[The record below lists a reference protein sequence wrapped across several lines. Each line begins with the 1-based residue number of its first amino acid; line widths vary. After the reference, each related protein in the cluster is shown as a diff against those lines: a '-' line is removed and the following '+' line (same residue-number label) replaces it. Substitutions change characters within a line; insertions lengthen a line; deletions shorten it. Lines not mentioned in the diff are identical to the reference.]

1 MSESSLPRFDSPRIC
16 FAVLSCATAALAFAL
31 NDDDWVPLLDS
42 ANLAFH
48 EAGHL
53 IFGIF
58 GETLGLY
65 GGTLGQLVF
74 PITAIV
80 TFWRREQFLGVSL
93 AWLWF
98 FENCLNIA
106 RYMADARAQELPL
119 VGGGEHDWWHI
130 FTRWG
135 VLNSDTSIAGLI
147 QFAAWTGV
155 LVLWAWTGLRWL
167 QTRRN

>member
-1 MSESSLPRFDSPRIC
+1 MDSPGVC
-16 FAVLSCATAALAFAL
+16 LAVISFTVATLAFAAS
-31 NDDDWVPLLDS
+31 DDGWIPVLDS

-53 IFGIF
+53 IFGIL

-80 TFWRREQFLGVSL
+80 VFWRREQALGLSL
-93 AWLWF
+93 AGVWF

-106 RYMADARAQELPL
+106 RYMADAHAQELPL
-119 VGGGEHDWWHI
+119 VGGGEHDWWLI
-130 FTRWG
+130 FSHWGALAQDTR
-135 VLNSDTSIAGLI
+135 IAGMLEI
-147 QFAAWTGV
+147 IAWLGLFV
-155 LVLWAWTGLRWL
+155 VWTWTLLRWVKNR
-167 QTRRN
+167 T